1 MQKPFIEWEILR
13 HLKETNTWQR
23 IFFMLVFALILSFVR
38 AILWIVV
45 LFQVGSK
52 LLTGQDNPHARQLG
66 AQLSVYLYQILLF
79 LTFNTEQMPFPFAE
93 LENLGKL
100 PATGRHRP

>member
-1 MQKPFIEWEILR
+1 MDTELSR
-13 HLKETNTWQR
+13 HFKEPHTWRR
-23 IFFMLVFALILSFVR
+23 IFFMLVFALILGFVR
-38 AILWIVV
+38 LILWAVI

-66 AQLSVYLYQILLF
+66 ATLAVYLYQIVLF

-93 LENLGKL
+93 LRYPSSAK
-100 PATGRHRP
+100 R